1 MFDLL
6 LYCSVYLCRYLC
18 SELCTCSARYSTER
32 GTGGGQTQKFKF
44 HEWYAKMR
52 GAGQAARLA
61 ALPHQQQWAEVM
73 GWLDGGGDWTEE
85 ERGVMLSAV
94 LDFVDGV
101 ERISP

>member
-1 MFDLL
+1 M
-6 LYCSVYLCRYLC
+6 
-18 SELCTCSARYSTER
+18 
-32 GTGGGQTQKFKF
+32 
-44 HEWYAKMR
+44 
-52 GAGQAARLA
+52 A

-94 LDFVDGV
+94 LDLVDEV